1 MNWARCDPPPETPWE
16 SCGPSST
23 PTNDVRERLEDFNT
37 PTHELDGASIERRPD
52 AIALD
57 YWTAHTLGPVREGDT
72 SEGLVAWTWRA
83 RTLDGYTVTLTRETE
98 TRDGW
103 EPNGAVF
110 TITDG
115 GPPIIE
121 LDVAFEQTGN
131 AVICASRATGPD
143 GGEEVWIYFYDPTVP
158 GYVFRNFGPGR
169 TPRALLDRPLE
180 IADSDVLVFYIS
192 DEAGRIVYRQQRDR
206 YQAEIATPAAV
217 DENMFVE
224 DAVKLADRRVAVIYT
239 VRDPETGTYSEPL
252 LMVSSLP
259 PYVMDAAAAA
269 SDLRV
274 SRISLDLA
282 IKYALDARPEGATA
296 GSSVSSIILA
306 EPVIVFD
313 DLQPDGATAKSG
325 VTFIGLES
333 TVVEWVMKR
342 AGAATASTGIVD
354 VFFDLIITIDREME
368 VSAAS
373 ATCGISTI
381 LLEAA

>member
-131 AVICASRATGPD
+131 AVVCVSRATGPD

-180 IADSDVLVFYIS
+180 IADSDVCVFYVT
-192 DEAGRIVYRQQRDR
+192 DHEGRVAYRQQRDR
-206 YQAEIATPAAV
+206 YAVEILTSIEATE
-217 DENMFVE
+217 DTFLE
-224 DAVKLADRRVAVIYT
+224 DAAKRQDHRVVLILSD
-239 VRDPETGTYSEPL
+239 RDPISGTYSL
-252 LMVSSLP
+252 RTATTTLP
-259 PYVMDAAAAA
+259 PLAADTEAVEPIHVITAATLEQVFRWLDTQMQTEA
-269 SDLRV
+269 IGPVHSLV
-274 SRISLDLA
+274 S
-282 IKYALDARPEGATA
+282 AR
-296 GSSVSSIILA
+296 LQ
-306 EPVIVFD
+306 EPVILYALAGEAIEPAHSLTGITLR
-313 DLQPDGATAKSG
+313 DL
-325 VTFIGLES
+325 VLLY
-333 TVVEWVMKR
+333 
-342 AGAATASTGIVD
+342 AATTEAVAPAHTIAHATLV
-354 VFFDLIITIDREME
+354 VAITIDRVLDTEAVE
-368 VSAAS
+368 PAHTITSIELQAA
-373 ATCGISTI
+373 
-381 LLEAA
+381 

>member
-1 MNWARCDPPPETPWE
+1 MSWIPGTTRPGSEWSPDDRFEAPDRE
-16 SCGPSST
+16 
-23 PTNDVRERLEDFNT
+23 VRERREDFET
-37 PTHELDGASIERRPD
+37 PTHEVEGAGTERRPD

-131 AVICASRATGPD
+131 AVICASRATGE
-143 GGEEVWIYFYDPTVP
+143 GGAEEVWIYFYDPTVP

-206 YQAEIATPAAV
+206 YQAEIATPAAA
-217 DENMFVE
+217 DE
-224 DAVKLADRRVAVIYT
+224 
-239 VRDPETGTYSEPL
+239 
-252 LMVSSLP
+252 
-259 PYVMDAAAAA
+259 
-269 SDLRV
+269 
-274 SRISLDLA
+274 
-282 IKYALDARPEGATA
+282 
-296 GSSVSSIILA
+296 
-306 EPVIVFD
+306 
-313 DLQPDGATAKSG
+313 
-325 VTFIGLES
+325 
-333 TVVEWVMKR
+333 
-342 AGAATASTGIVD
+342 
-354 VFFDLIITIDREME
+354 
-368 VSAAS
+368 
-373 ATCGISTI
+373 
-381 LLEAA
+381 